1 MMRAPSFRWH
11 AATSRADAARA
22 LAAGGPRALL
32 LGGGTDVVPA
42 IKRRQ
47 YVPELLISLRQV
59 AELGRMEPH
68 GASLRIGAG
77 LHLATLAADDR
88 LSVGHTALRR
98 AAGVVASPHI
108 RNVATLGGNLCLDTR
123 CNYYDQT
130 LEWRQAIDYCMKAP
144 GPDGVARQRPDGG
157 VCWVALS
164 SPKCKAVSSTD
175 GAPGLMVLGARVVL
189 ESVAGRRELPV
200 EELYADDGM
209 AYLTKRR
216 DEILTAVRLPAR
228 TGWKSTYWKLRRRGS
243 FDFPVLGV
251 AAAVRLGKG
260 GVVEEARVALGG
272 VASRP
277 VLLPAA
283 AELVGRPLTD
293 DAIAAFE
300 HSAGKQA
307 RPLDNTDFDL
317 HWRKRV
323 ARSFLRGVLQELRG
337 DDMQAQGPLVRRAT
351 ALIPVL

>member
-1 MMRAPSFRWH
+1 M
-11 AATSRADAARA
+11 
-22 LAAGGPRALL
+22 
-32 LGGGTDVVPA
+32 GTV
-42 IKRRQ
+42 
-47 YVPELLISLRQV
+47 
-59 AELGRMEPH
+59 
-68 GASLRIGAG
+68 
-77 LHLATLAADDR
+77 
-88 LSVGHTALRR
+88 
-98 AAGVVASPHI
+98 
-108 RNVATLGGNLCLDTR
+108 GGNLCLDTR

-130 LEWRQAIDYCMKAP
+130 LEWRQAIEYCMKAP
-144 GPDGVARQRPDGG
+144 GPAGVAIEKPAGS

-175 GAPGLMVLGARVVL
+175 GAPPLMALGAEVVL
-189 ESVAGRRELPV
+189 QSTQGKRTLPV
-200 EELYADDGM
+200 DALYADDGM

-216 DEILTAVRLPAR
+216 DEILTEVRLPAR
-228 TGWKSTYWKLRRRGS
+228 PGWKSTYWKLRRRGS

-251 AAAVRLGKG
+251 AAAIKLGTG
-260 GVVEEARVALGG
+260 GVVEDARVALGG

-283 AELVGRPLTD
+283 SELVGNPLTD

-300 HSAGKQA
+300 HSAGRQA

-323 ARSFLRGVLQELRG
+323 ARAFLRGVLQELRG
-337 DDMQAQGPLVRRAT
+337 DDMTTLGPLVRRAT